1 MLTPITV
8 TQGSHTPFVKFLNKF
23 FFCAYQL
30 ACRVLTLA
38 SCVSLYIV
46 LPRHA
51 DMPKN

>member
-1 MLTPITV
+1 ML
-8 TQGSHTPFVKFLNKF
+8 FVKFLHKIY
-23 FFCAYQL
+23 FFCISTCL
-30 ACRVLTLA
+30 SSVDLA